1 MNIKLTPFSIFL
13 ILLFVLVIS
22 SICWNCFIIEGF
34 PKVATTEE
42 VKAADAV
49 ADTAEAESAKN
60 ELIAAGVPATTIKVP
75 IAAAVGATT
84 VTLDNP
90 DLKPG
95 DVIVTA
101 DGKSYKIS
109 SNAITST

>member
-1 MNIKLTPFSIFL
+1 MNIKLTSFSIFL

-42 VKAADAV
+42 VQVADAAADVAE
-49 ADTAEAESAKN
+49 ADTAKDA
-60 ELIAAGVPATTIKVP
+60 LIAAGVPATTVTAP
-75 IAAAVGATT
+75 ATASVGATS

-90 DLKPG
+90 NLKPG
-95 DVIVTA
+95 DVIVV

-109 SNAITST
+109 SNAITT

>member
-22 SICWNCFIIEGF
+22 TICWNCLIIEGF

-42 VKAADAV
+42 VKVADAAADV
-49 ADTAEAESAKN
+49 AEAESAKQA
-60 ELIAAGVPATTIKVP
+60 LISAGVPATMVNVP
-75 IAAAVGATT
+75 VAAAVGATT

-109 SNAITST
+109 SHAITST